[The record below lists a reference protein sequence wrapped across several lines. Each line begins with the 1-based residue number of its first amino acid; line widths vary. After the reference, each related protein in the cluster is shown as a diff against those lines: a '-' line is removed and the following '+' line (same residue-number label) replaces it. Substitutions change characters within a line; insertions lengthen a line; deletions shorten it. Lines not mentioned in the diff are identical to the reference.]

1 MLICKWE
8 KLPAEMQTDEVRK
21 YYDILRKKNFSLF
34 WKRVFDI
41 FVSALMLIV
50 LSPLFLVLA
59 IAIKIDSKGPVFYR
73 QERVTQYGKHFRI
86 FKFRSMV
93 VNADKGSQV
102 TVDQDSRITRMGR
115 LIRKCRL
122 DEVSQLIDVFRGTMT
137 FVGTRPE
144 VPKYVSEYTPEM
156 MATLLLPAGVTS
168 LASIYYKD
176 EAELLNGAEDTDK
189 VYIEK
194 ILPAKM
200 YYNLKAIEKFG
211 FWRDVKTMFMTVF
224 AVLGKEYKGDYV
236 EPKIAD
242 NKAESASVESEVAVG
257 EKEGYKTDNVK
268 GRLQ

>member
-102 TVDQDSRITRMGR
+102 TVDQDSRITRMGK

-122 DEVSQLIDVFRGTMT
+122 DEVSQLIDVFRGVMT

-200 YYNLKAIEKFG
+200 YYNLKEIEKFG
-211 FWRDVKTMFMTVF
+211 FWRDIKTMFMTVF

-236 EPKIAD
+236 EP
-242 NKAESASVESEVAVG
+242 ESEATAVESEAAVA
-257 EKEGYKTDNVK
+257 EISSKD
-268 GRLQ
+268 